1 MRRCLQHVRA
11 SASNQPIQ
19 ILLCPWCLPRLTCDL
34 LSLLRRTGVIH
45 DPVKQTCIFDL
56 DWSTASSGG
65 DRRRLELEQS
75 KPEYTAECAADSSE
89 MQLELGE
96 VKQEVSEA
104 KRQMGEMAAELSQ
117 MSDLREELREVKALL
132 KQLAAP

>member
-1 MRRCLQHVRA
+1 M
-11 SASNQPIQ
+11 
-19 ILLCPWCLPRLTCDL
+19 
-34 LSLLRRTGVIH
+34 IH

-96 VKQEVSEA
+96 VKRQTSNAAVEATEVKQELSEV

-117 MSDLREELREVKALL
+117 ISDLREELREVKALL